1 MNSTTTKLN
10 SIDTVHAMTYRYLS
24 FENQIESRL
33 DLLKT
38 EKLDLFKRLWTEE
51 LQKAM
56 IRFYLPAA
64 PSLADK

>member
-1 MNSTTTKLN
+1 MNSTTTN
-10 SIDTVHAMTYRYLS
+10 SIGTVYAMRYRYLS

>member
-1 MNSTTTKLN
+1 MVFDSL
-10 SIDTVHAMTYRYLS
+10 VYAMPYRYLS